1 MRESA
6 LQNELPGEADP
17 SIWPWVI
24 ACVGAVSLFLVS
36 RQVLA
41 HIPASLERQA
51 LAVLAVEQQPDVEIE
66 VSGRDLSLT
75 GVLTADTDVESL
87 VRRVASIDGVRLV
100 SDSLTVFDPA
110 AAERSRRASFGDAL
124 GRLDTSSVAFEP
136 GSTTFAVGS
145 EGALGQLEQL
155 LKTWPEFRI
164 RIGGHTDNTGRP
176 DVNLRLSRERARA
189 VADWLVGRG
198 VPGEQIIAQ
207 GYGATQPIADNTT
220 ESGRSRN
227 RRIEVRY
234 VD

>member
-1 MRESA
+1 MRQSA
-6 LQNELPGEADP
+6 LHNELSGEADP

-24 ACVGAVSLFLVS
+24 ACIGAAALILVS

-41 HIPASLERQA
+41 SIPASLEREA
-51 LAVLAVEQQPDVEIE
+51 LSVLAAEQQLNVKVG
-66 VSGRDLSLT
+66 VSGRELSLT
-75 GVLTADTDVESL
+75 GVLTAGTDTDAL
-87 VRRVASIDGVRLV
+87 VRRVASIDGVHSV

-124 GRLDTSSVAFEP
+124 GRLDTSSVAFEA
-136 GSTTFAVGS
+136 GSATFAAGS
-145 EGALGQLEQL
+145 EVALGQLEQL

-176 DVNLRLSRERARA
+176 DVNLRLSRERSRA
-189 VADWLVGRG
+189 VADWLSARG
-198 VPGEQIIAQ
+198 VPAEQIIAK
-207 GYGATQPIADNTT
+207 GYGATQPIADNAT
-220 ESGRSRN
+220 ESGRSQN